1 MKDTKLEQL
10 VWLFLGFLFTAG
22 MLFFVKDSTVV
33 VSLSVTF
40 TTIVGVFLGIDI
52 AVMIKKTSVMPDG
65 DYKAINKTRYVIS
78 LVIFGLLIAEAIFMS
93 VNFGRNSDALY
104 ASFGMG
110 FLIVIG
116 GLVAG
121 IEGNKIVTCKK
132 N

>member
-33 VSLSVTF
+33 VSLSIAF
-40 TTIVGVFLGIDI
+40 TSIVGVFLGIDI
-52 AVMIKKTSVMPDG
+52 AAMIKKTSVMPIG
-65 DYKAINKTRYVIS
+65 EFKKINKPRYITS
-78 LVIFGLLIAEAIFMS
+78 LVIFGLLIAETFFLSATYD
-93 VNFGRNSDALY
+93 RNCDVLY

-116 GLVAG
+116 GLISG
-121 IEGNKIVTCKK
+121 IEWNKVATCNK